1 MKSKKYSFINVF
13 FIRSKYIEINRSE
26 KDMMYIY
33 INKVDENFCY
43 MEDPDAVEKLE
54 LDMLSR
60 IAYPESIYP
69 VNSYLEV

>member
-1 MKSKKYSFINVF
+1 
-13 FIRSKYIEINRSE
+13 
-26 KDMMYIY
+26 MMYIY